1 MKVTITNY
9 IIEHITKQK
18 VSGIS
23 EDEDLLGSG
32 LVDSL
37 GMMKLIAFI
46 EKEYNLSIPSKDMTV
61 EDANLS
67 DAEIN
72 KYRETTKVDVCFFC

>member
-61 EDANLS
+61 ENFMTIEQILNYIES
-67 DAEIN
+67 I
-72 KYRETTKVDVCFFC
+72 K